1 MENQFRVMLLVTTMG
16 VMIGEG
22 CSDPSH
28 QHFNFTDPGLI
39 FYLILFNSHIDDVGG
54 QKRNAHSTITEDL
67 QNS

>member
-39 FYLILFNSHIDDVGG
+39 FYLILFNSHIQPLQKISKILDVK
-54 QKRNAHSTITEDL
+54 QSI
-67 QNS
+67 QMQY